1 MATKPNGAEAAD
13 DSALSMLFNP
23 DALKQLRGLS
33 DAAKRDAALMG
44 MLDEFRQ
51 ALSDLVEHIE
61 GNDPKATAAMLA
73 DAIKALKFPTP
84 QVTVQAPQVTVQ
96 APQVT
101 LEATIPPAA
110 PPVIMPIERS
120 SLDEVITLRF
130 KSQFGGPDKVV
141 EVTRRLATKPKRI
154 E

>member
-1 MATKPNGAEAAD
+1 MKNGEASMD
-13 DSALSMLFNP
+13 PGDSSLAMLFNP
-23 DALKQLRGLS
+23 EVLKHLRGLG
-33 DAAKRDAALMG
+33 DAAKRDAALMA

-51 ALSDLVEHIE
+51 ALSDMVEHIE
-61 GNDPKATAAMLA
+61 ASDPKATAAMLA
-73 DAIKALKFPTP
+73 EAIKALKMPTP

-110 PPVIMPIERS
+110 APVIMPIERAPIT
-120 SLDEVITLRF
+120 DEIITLRF

-141 EVTRRLATKPKRI
+141 ELTRSVKAKAKVA
-154 E
+154 